1 MCYCATVEETEE
13 EQTIN
18 SLEVFAT
25 LDGGATKTVSGF
37 TSDQQVVNQQDDTT
51 IETTDVGFTFVGC
64 ETEAAST
71 IISARGDFC
80 ESRVKRSVST
90 ALSSTTTT
98 IVSTTS

>member
-18 SLEVFAT
+18 SFEVFAT

-51 IETTDVGFTFVGC
+51 TESTDVGFTFVGC

-71 IISARGDFC
+71 NTARGDFG
-80 ESRVKRSVST
+80 ESRVKRSVRT
-90 ALSSTTTT
+90 ALSSTTTA